1 MVLDS
6 FFDSIFGWAIQR
18 SPLTGMVVVAFT
30 LTLLVTIVY
39 KIMTDQDM
47 LKNIKQEM
55 KDIRKE
61 IKSASQDPT
70 KMTELNKR
78 SMEKSMTQMKHTLK
92 PTLVTMLPLI
102 FALTWLR
109 NTYETLTL
117 NFFGISS
124 WLWTYIILSLIFS
137 ISLRKI
143 MKVH

>member
-6 FFDSIFGWAIQR
+6 FFNSIFGWAIQM
-18 SPLTGMVVVAFT
+18 SPLTGIIVVAFT
-30 LTLLVTIVY
+30 LTLIVTIVY

-61 IKSASQDPT
+61 IKLASQDPS
-70 KMTELNKR
+70 KMAELNKR

-92 PTLVTMLPLI
+92 PTLITMLPLL